1 MRKWIEI
8 IVKVIVLGVLLLA
21 SQEVIGYLENNFAQT
36 FKYTWVTMTL
46 FYAIRVLTYMI
57 AGGILAYNER
67 KSSKAA
73 IYRTLLFG
81 IGLFLV
87 AIPFLFNQPF
97 YLSNGDFFR
106 ELIRILALAFGI
118 LLTGMKL

>member
-1 MRKWIEI
+1 MRKWIEV
-8 IVKVIVLGVLLLA
+8 IVKVILLGVLLIA
-21 SQEVIGYLENNFAQT
+21 SQELTGYLENHVAQT
-36 FKYTWVTMTL
+36 FKITWITMTL

-87 AIPFLFNQPF
+87 VVPFLFNQPF
-97 YLSNGDFFR
+97 YLTNGEFFR
-106 ELIRILALAFGI
+106 ELVRILALAFGI

>member
-8 IVKVIVLGVLLLA
+8 IVKVILLGVLLIA
-21 SQEVIGYLENNFAQT
+21 SQELISYLENNFAQT
-36 FKYTWVTMTL
+36 FTYTWVTMTL
-46 FYAIRVLTYMI
+46 FYAVRVLTYMI

-81 IGLFLV
+81 IGLFIV
-87 AIPFLFNQPF
+87 AVPFLFNQPF
-97 YLSNGDFFR
+97 YLTNGDFFR

>member
-1 MRKWIEI
+1 MRKWIEV
-8 IVKVIVLGVLLLA
+8 IVKVILLGVLLIA
-21 SQEVIGYLENNFAQT
+21 SQELIGYLETHFAQT
-36 FKYTWVTMTL
+36 FKNTWLTMTL
-46 FYAIRVLTYMI
+46 FYAIQVLTYMI

-73 IYRTLLFG
+73 IYRTLMFG
-81 IGLFLV
+81 IGLFLI

-97 YLSNGDFFR
+97 YLTNGFFFR

-118 LLTGMKL
+118 LVTGMKL

>member
-8 IVKVIVLGVLLLA
+8 IVKVILLGVLLIA
-21 SQEVIGYLENNFAQT
+21 SQELIGYLETRVAQT
-36 FKYTWVTMTL
+36 FKITWITMTL
-46 FYAIRVLTYMI
+46 FYATRVLTYMI

-73 IYRTLLFG
+73 LYRTLLFG

-87 AIPFLFNQPF
+87 VVPFLFYQPF
-97 YLSNGDFFR
+97 YLTNGEFFR
-106 ELIRILALAFGI
+106 ELVRILALAFGI

>member
-8 IVKVIVLGVLLLA
+8 IVKVILLGVLLLA
-21 SQEVIGYLENNFAQT
+21 SQELIGYLENNFAQT

-81 IGLFLV
+81 IGVFLV

-97 YLSNGDFFR
+97 YLTNGDFFR

>member
-8 IVKVIVLGVLLLA
+8 IVKVILLGVLLLA
-21 SQEVIGYLENNFAQT
+21 SQELISYLENHFAQT

-46 FYAIRVLTYMI
+46 FYAVRVLTYMI

-87 AIPFLFNQPF
+87 AVPFLFNQPF
-97 YLSNGDFFR
+97 YLTNGDFFR

>member
-8 IVKVIVLGVLLLA
+8 IVKVILLGVLLIA
-21 SQEVIGYLENNFAQT
+21 SQELIGYLETHVAQT
-36 FKYTWVTMTL
+36 FKITWITMTL
-46 FYAIRVLTYMI
+46 FYATRVLTYMI

-73 IYRTLLFG
+73 IYRTLLFV
-81 IGLFLV
+81 IGLLLV
-87 AIPFLFNQPF
+87 MIPFVFNQPF
-97 YLSNGDFFR
+97 YLQNGEFFR
-106 ELIRILALAFGI
+106 ELVRILALAFGV